1 MYINLI
7 IAIFLTTFLHL
18 NNINNQSDYIIT
30 QDTSK
35 QDSLNKNFEIKIIHY
50 HPYCGG
56 ITPSPKQLKNRYSP
70 EINDFAL
77 INISTL
83 DTIYF
88 RTNTNGIA
96 TLNLSPGQYII
107 KEKYKIIP
115 FKDFYKKY
123 FRKSDNFAKTQGIQC
138 YKKWWQSNLTKFEI
152 TKDTRL
158 LKLEVTIS
166 ERCFTGK
173 NPCLKFI
180 GPPPP

>member
-1 MYINLI
+1 MYLNLI
-7 IAIFLTTFLHL
+7 ITILITTLHF
-18 NNINNQSDYIIT
+18 NNIQYNYLPIINV
-30 QDTSK
+30 SK
-35 QDSLNKNFEIKIIHY
+35 QDTLNKNFEIKIIHY

-56 ITPSPKQLKNRYSP
+56 AAPTPEQLKNRYSP
-70 EINDFAL
+70 EINDFVL
-77 INISTL
+77 INTNTN

-88 RTNTNGIA
+88 STNNRGIA
-96 TLNLSPGQYII
+96 TFNLYPGQYII

-123 FRKSDNFAKTQGIQC
+123 FVKSDNFAESQGIQC

-152 TKDTRL
+152 TRDTRL

-166 ERCFTGK
+166 ESCFTGK